1 MKLPITDQFLLS
13 IYNFIEKADK
23 TYDIFAPRSLREV
36 VCPDLFRMRREYS
49 RKQDRRKFSQL
60 ISYLKRKGY
69 ITIKDFRQKKAVM
82 LTRKGAAKVLRI
94 QFKTGRRQL
103 RKDGKW
109 QMIMFDIPETKKVFR
124 EILRN
129 ALRELGYQRL
139 QDSVWICPY
148 EVGKETE
155 WILNDYSLDSYVKT
169 FVVEEID
176 V

>member
-1 MKLPITDQFLLS
+1 MKLPLTDQFLLS
-13 IYNFIEKADK
+13 VYNFIEKADK
-23 TYDIFAPRSLREV
+23 TYDIFAPRSLREA
-36 VCPDLFRMRREYS
+36 VCPDLLTVRRGYG

-69 ITIKDFRQKKAVM
+69 IAIKNFEQKKAVM

-94 QFKTGRRQL
+94 QFKSGKRQL
-103 RKDGKW
+103 RKDEKW
-109 QMIMFDIPETKKVFR
+109 QMIIFDVPETKKIFR

-139 QDSVWICPY
+139 QDSVWVCPY
-148 EVGKETE
+148 EVEKETE
-155 WILNDYSLDSYVKT
+155 WILSNYLLDSYVKT
-169 FVVEEID
+169 FVVEEVD